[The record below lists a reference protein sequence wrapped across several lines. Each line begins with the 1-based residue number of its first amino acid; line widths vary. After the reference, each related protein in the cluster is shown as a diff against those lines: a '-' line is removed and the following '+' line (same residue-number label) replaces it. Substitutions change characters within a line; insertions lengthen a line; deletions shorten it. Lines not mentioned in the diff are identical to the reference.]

1 MTPGHT
7 FLGHS
12 GEWWI
17 SNKKEDLG
25 LGYYCHNALRTKRPN
40 LPKKNLPRNL
50 NQNQRKRRKHII

>member
-50 NQNQRKRRKHII
+50 NQNQRKR